1 MALRDGRISYVP
13 GTSLFDAEQA
23 DAEWRANTEPRPQF
37 PNVPRHQAAPDAAD
51 PPNAFQSR
59 QRAPVAVPNVLAA
72 LDQAYAALT
81 AEYKNLCAGLADR
94 EPMTVAELEATI
106 DALVDR
112 LDAALAPCVTAAFR
126 EP

>member
-1 MALRDGRISYVP
+1 
-13 GTSLFDAEQA
+13 
-23 DAEWRANTEPRPQF
+23 
-37 PNVPRHQAAPDAAD
+37 
-51 PPNAFQSR
+51 
-59 QRAPVAVPNVLAA
+59 VLAA